1 MKLIIKQDGSLE
13 AHVEPKTI
21 KDGFRAIGEVRAFLI
36 SEPCGCCKSKN
47 TFPSFKTPKG
57 YKYYQWE
64 CADCGAVFQF
74 GQTQEGDNLFP
85 KRNSQDGQPLP
96 NRGWAKYQGGNQGS
110 QAQSNS
116 SGHSQEPRREPQDY
130 SQEEVPFSFWIGLV
144 GAGLTM
150 AAMIV

>member
-1 MKLIIKQDGSLE
+1 MKLIIKQDGTLE

-36 SEPCGCCKSKN
+36 AEPCGCCKSKN

-85 KRNSQDGQPLP
+85 KRKDQNGAALP
-96 NRGWAKYQGGNQGS
+96 NKGWAKYQDGHHG
-110 QAQSNS
+110 QAQQSRN
-116 SGHSQEPRREPQDY
+116 GHSQEPSREPQDY
-130 SQEEVPFSFWIGLV
+130 SQENEVPF
-144 GAGLTM
+144 
-150 AAMIV
+150 

>member
-36 SEPCGCCKSKN
+36 AEPCGCCKSKN

-74 GQTQEGDNLFP
+74 GQNQEGDGLFP
-85 KRNSQDGQPLP
+85 KRNDQNHQPLP
-96 NRGWAKYQGGNQGS
+96 NRGWSKYQGNG
-110 QAQSNS
+110 QAPRNGQA
-116 SGHSQEPRREPQDY
+116 SGSQEPAREPESY
-130 SQEEVPFSFWIGLV
+130 PQEELPFAFWLGLLS
-144 GAGLTM
+144 AGLGMLATM
-150 AAMIV
+150 A